1 MSVNRQKQREN
12 RRKKRIAAA
21 KEIQLDYNNVYGI
34 RDEVP
39 YFAIKNI
46 INEKRGFV
54 NE

>member
-1 MSVNRQKQREN
+1 MSVDRTKLREKQRE
-12 RRKKRIAAA
+12 KRIAAA
-21 KEIQLDYNNVYGI
+21 KERQLDYNNAYGI

-54 NE
+54 NA

>member
-1 MSVNRQKQREN
+1 MSIDRIEQREN

-21 KEIQLDYNNVYGI
+21 KERQLDFQNAFNI
-34 RDEVP
+34 NDPTP
-39 YFAIKNI
+39 YQAIKNI

>member
-1 MSVNRQKQREN
+1 MSIDRTEQREN
-12 RRKKRIAAA
+12 RRKKRIASA
-21 KEIQLDYNNVYGI
+21 KERQLDYNNAYGI